1 MRRNR
6 VRAKG
11 VRVVAVAALSAGIFV
26 AVAGSSSA
34 DVTAV
39 SGRAFGYYTNI
50 GLFGGPPTVRGFGQT
65 IPPGTP
71 LSASPS
77 VVLPSTGGNVS
88 QTDPDGAIGTYGP
101 ANIFESPGPIVVS
114 TQGTIGPGGSVTSS
128 ATVNGLPHGPFSA
141 PPPGGVASTCTATE
155 TGVSGSAT
163 ITNGILV
170 LHDPDDS
177 VSGEPG
183 EEIVTPPVNP
193 APNTTY
199 FGVIANVDNN
209 FKIVFN
215 EQIVDGT
222 TISVNAV
229 HQYAL
234 GPVAV
239 GDFVTA
245 QSQCGVTVAA
255 STTTTTQPSG
265 STTTTTPVP
274 SSTTTTA
281 PPGSTTTTTSPP
293 GSTTT
298 TTTPVGT
305 AGGGVSNDPGSGTN
319 PGSPT
324 RSALARTGSSL
335 RAVGPAVVSF
345 VLGLLLIGFG
355 GPSATAR
362 PWPWNRRPRS

>member
-1 MRRNR
+1 
-6 VRAKG
+6 
-11 VRVVAVAALSAGIFV
+11 VAALVALSMGMFA

-39 SGRAFGYYTNI
+39 SGRAFGYYTNL

-65 IPPGTP
+65 IPPGTA

-77 VVLPSTGGNVS
+77 VVLPSSGGNVS
-88 QTDPDGAIGTYGP
+88 QTDPDGATATYGP
-101 ANIFESPGPIVVS
+101 ANPFDSPGPIVVS
-114 TQGTIGPGGSVTSS
+114 TQGTTGAGGSVTSS

-155 TGVSGSAT
+155 AGVTGSAT

-170 LHDPDDS
+170 LHDPDDT

-193 APNTTY
+193 PPNTTY

-215 EQIVDGT
+215 EQIVDGN
-222 TISVNAV
+222 TITVNAV

-234 GPVAV
+234 GPIAV

-255 STTTTTQPSG
+255 STTTTSQPTG
-265 STTTTTPVP
+265 STTTTTQP
-274 SSTTTTA
+274 T
-281 PPGSTTTTTSPP
+281 GSTTTTQPP

-298 TTTPVGT
+298 TTTTPSGI
-305 AGGGVSNDPGSGTN
+305 AGGGTPSDPGSGTDT
-319 PGSPT
+319 GSPT
-324 RSALARTGSSL
+324 RSALARTGSGL
-335 RAVGPAVVSF
+335 RAIGPAVVSI
-345 VLGLLLIGFG
+345 VVGILLLIGFG
-355 GPSATAR
+355 GPSARAR
-362 PWPWNRRPRS
+362 PLLWNRRRRW